1 MTTTWTHTGPGRPA
15 APARPAEEPLSAAEF
30 REAMSHLAGALT
42 VVTTQDARGNRWGFT
57 ATSALSVS
65 QTPPLLLVGVGN
77 TSSCLEA
84 MLGSE
89 GFTVNVLGEHQRAV
103 AESFARKGIDR
114 FEGHDFVPWSVDG
127 PPLLADA
134 HAAYRCRT
142 AGSIPVGDHH
152 LLIGEVTGFAARST
166 AGPLLWHRRDFVA
179 LNRTFTAL
187 NEKEAV
193 HA

>member
-1 MTTTWTHTGPGRPA
+1 MSTWPHTDPGRRPRS
-15 APARPAEEPLSAAEF
+15 ARPAEQPLSPEDF

-42 VVTTQDARGNRWGFT
+42 VVTTQDALGNRWGFT

-77 TSSCLEA
+77 TSSCLVA
-84 MLGSE
+84 LLGSE
-89 GFTVNVLGEHQRAV
+89 AFTVNVLGEHQREA
-103 AESFARKGIDR
+103 AESFARKGVDR
-114 FEGHDFVPWSVDG
+114 FEGHDFVPWPADG
-127 PPLLADA
+127 PPRLVDA

-152 LLIGEVTGFAARST
+152 LLIGEVTGFAAQPD

-179 LNRTFTAL
+179 LSR
-187 NEKEAV
+187 KETV

>member
-1 MTTTWTHTGPGRPA
+1 MSTWTYPDPDPLTRA
-15 APARPAEEPLSAAEF
+15 VRPAEEPLPPAEF

-42 VVTTQDARGNRWGFT
+42 VVTTRDALGRRWGFT

-65 QTPPLLLVGVGN
+65 QSPPLVLVGVGN

-89 GFTVNVLGEHQRAV
+89 SFTVNVLGERQREV
-103 AESFARKGIDR
+103 AESFARKGVDR
-114 FEGHDFVPWSVDG
+114 FAGHEFVPWSADG
-127 PPLLADA
+127 PPRLVDA

-152 LLIGEVTGFAARST
+152 LLIGEVTGFAAQP
-166 AGPLLWHRRDFVA
+166 ADGPLLWHRRDFVA
-179 LNRTFTAL
+179 LS
-187 NEKEAV
+187 EKEAV